1 MDEYMALLYD
11 DEIMQDVWER
21 KARASETLTRFWDDI
36 EGYNRYV
43 TEKVAR
49 VRAMA
54 G

>member
-1 MDEYMALLYD
+1 MDEYMALFEENEMMK
-11 DEIMQDVWER
+11 EIYER

-43 TEKVAR
+43 TEEVAR

-54 G
+54 R